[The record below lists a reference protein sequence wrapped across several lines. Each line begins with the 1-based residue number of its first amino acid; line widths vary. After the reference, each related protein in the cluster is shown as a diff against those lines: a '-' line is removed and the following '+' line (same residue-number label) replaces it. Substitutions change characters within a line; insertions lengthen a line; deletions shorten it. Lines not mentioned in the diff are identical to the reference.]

1 VVDEIL
7 GVVNDV
13 TPNPELKIVP
23 PVDAAYQSI
32 VSPEAGVAE
41 IKTVPASHLDPF
53 VPLGKLGV
61 VISCVTLMLDVE
73 EQPFAAVTVTV

>member
-1 VVDEIL
+1 M
-7 GVVNDV
+7 
-13 TPNPELKIVP
+13 TPEPEAKIVP
-23 PVDAAYQSI
+23 PVEAAYQSM

-41 IKTVPASHLDPF
+41 IKTVPDSHLEPL

-73 EQPFAAVTVTV
+73 VQPLAAVTVTV

>member
-7 GVVNDV
+7 GVVNDEV
-13 TPNPELKIVP
+13 PNPEVKIDP

-32 VSPEAGVAE
+32 VSPDAGVAE
-41 IKTVPASHLDPF
+41 INTDPASHLDPL

-73 EQPFAAVTVTV
+73 VQPLAPVTVTV